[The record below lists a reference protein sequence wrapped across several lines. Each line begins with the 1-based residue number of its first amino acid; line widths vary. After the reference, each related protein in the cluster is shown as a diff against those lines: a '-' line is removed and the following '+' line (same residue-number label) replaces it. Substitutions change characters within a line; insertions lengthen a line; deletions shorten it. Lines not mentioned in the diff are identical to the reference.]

1 MRAQVKFCHDQFT
14 EKIRKSQALSEL
26 DAIFEKNKL
35 VFDTKSGEGFDDHKD
50 QFDAKIK
57 KYRFASI
64 IKRKPFYDELISK
77 IDSTRENM
85 SELFD
90 SIKSL

>member
-1 MRAQVKFCHDQFT
+1 M
-14 EKIRKSQALSEL
+14 SEL
-26 DAIFEKNKL
+26 DALFEKNKH
-35 VFDTKSGEGFDDHKD
+35 VFDSKSGEGFDDHKE

-57 KYRFASI
+57 KYRFASV

-85 SELFD
+85 NELFD
-90 SIKSL
+90 TIQSLSGRVVQV